1 MIITDYCINILL
13 SIILIVGC
21 YQFYFWCQRR
31 AWVKKRH
38 YHSLID
44 EAIPFQA
51 WWVWIY
57 SFLYY
62 PAIIYLNLLVS
73 DSREFTYMAAS
84 FILLLL
90 VQMVFFLLLPVET
103 PAHWREYDGKQ
114 GLSVRFLRFVQ
125 KYDKSSNCFPSMHTS
140 VAMLTALY
148 AMPYIGLWSLLFPIL
163 IALSCIF
170 TKQHYLIDLPTGA
183 ALGWGVFYIA
193 N

>member
-1 MIITDYCINILL
+1 MKT
-13 SIILIVGC
+13 
-21 YQFYFWCQRR
+21 RR
-31 AWVKKRH
+31 
-38 YHSLID
+38 YHSPID
-44 EAIPFQA
+44 EAIPFQP

-90 VQMVFFLLLPVET
+90 LQMVFFVLLPVET
-103 PAHWREYDGKQ
+103 PTHWRDHGKRD

-140 VAMLTALY
+140 VAMLTAMY
-148 AMPYIGLWSLLFPIL
+148 AMPYVGLWGLLFPIL
-163 IALSCIF
+163 IALSCAF
-170 TKQHYLIDLPTGA
+170 TKQHYLIDLPAGA
-183 ALGWGVFYIA
+183 ALGLGVFYIA

>member
-1 MIITDYCINILL
+1 MTLTDYCINILL

-31 AWVKKRH
+31 TWVKTRR
-38 YHSLID
+38 YHSPID
-44 EAIPFQA
+44 EAIPFQP

-90 VQMVFFLLLPVET
+90 LQMVFFVLLPVET
-103 PAHWREYDGKQ
+103 PTHWRDHGKRD

-140 VAMLTALY
+140 VAMLTAMY
-148 AMPYIGLWSLLFPIL
+148 AMPYVGLWGLLFPIL
-163 IALSCIF
+163 IALSCAF
-170 TKQHYLIDLPTGA
+170 TKQHYLIDLPAGA
-183 ALGWGVFYIA
+183 ALGLGVFYIA